1 MYIETNLIPDDFD
14 AQDFMEKWKL
24 GSKAAIV
31 MDPTGSLINPTTTTT
46 TTTTTGNGFWNQLN
60 TGSANTYPFTDPLED
75 RVTEIE
81 KQMNHLKLENT
92 LLRLKMLSIEGKF
105 TQDEIA
111 NIRKMLMSEDEAS
124 VNLANT
130 IIENA

>member
-24 GSKAAIV
+24 GNKAAIV

-46 TTTTTGNGFWNQLN
+46 TGNGFWNQIDH
-60 TGSANTYPFTDPLED
+60 TSIGSYPADPLET
-75 RVTEIE
+75 RVIEIE
-81 KQMNHLKLENT
+81 KNLDLIRLENK
-92 LLRLKMLSIEGKF
+92 LLRLKILSMEGKF
-105 TQDEIA
+105 TPEEVT

-124 VNLANT
+124 KTLANT